1 MAIKKISKQEA
12 MKLEGTTNWDEVDAL
27 TEEDIAEAVKLD
39 KDSSLLTDE
48 ELKQFE
54 SVLKKNQG
62 K

>member
-1 MAIKKISKQEA
+1 MAIKKISNEEA

-54 SVLKKNQG
+54 SVQKKY
-62 K
+62 